1 LRPPRGSRV
10 LVIEH
15 DHSSPVLE
23 WLTRAAE
30 QGFRVVTVKRPGDG
44 DWTAALLEAI
54 EQPGAAPVGLGSISS
69 VHWSDGGVVDLDRVA
84 PAGLAGSGRGTDRR
98 CGPRRT

>member
-1 LRPPRGSRV
+1 MFDGQYAAAARSAVAIPGSSART
-10 LVIEH
+10 I
-15 DHSSPVLE
+15 S
-23 WLTRAAE
+23 
-30 QGFRVVTVKRPGDG
+30 QGRRSWVVTVERPGDG
-44 DWTAALLEAI
+44 DRTAALLEAI